1 MPSSMS
7 KLRTEKTVDSH
18 GAFSTL
24 NFEKRQYCQ
33 TVAPGINQPHDGDSM
48 QAEKHRTFERK
59 ERRTKSQLTP
69 RELEIVRLLAV
80 GKKNKDVATLL
91 QISVKTAE
99 THRAHILRKLGV
111 HSICEIVLY
120 AVRHKIITA

>member
-1 MPSSMS
+1 MRKLQTTKSSDPRETFS
-7 KLRTEKTVDSH
+7 KLSYQ
-18 GAFSTL
+18 
-24 NFEKRQYCQ
+24 KRQYCQ
-33 TVAPGINQPHDGDSM
+33 IVSPGINPLHAGDSM
-48 QAEKHRTFERK
+48 QAEKPRAAERK
-59 ERRTKSQLTP
+59 ERRAKGQLTP

-80 GKKNKDVATLL
+80 GKKNKDVANLL

-99 THRAHILRKLGV
+99 THRAHILRKLGI